1 MGEKYGLVPFI
12 TTPQRLTVEGWWL
25 MVPLVSDVRCV
36 SHSPSA
42 STIPSSEPS
51 VPKRFALAILLLV
64 GLLVGARTYFRWVS
78 PDTAFFTMAA
88 LQLVGIILVLV
99 CVFIVASWFTVVVF
113 GIAFRGRLMRVYP
126 LFLGWNLLRSHR
138 RVVRFSHRIAVWTQ
152 HIAPLGQ
159 PLLVRAIVG
168 VVGCGLALAGAWWVY
183 EQTDPRNLSA
193 LAAQEFVVFGLVA
206 FSGLA
211 AISVLVHVFAKLGIL
226 PRTRLE
232 EDSDLVPMASRN
244 AITLP
249 NFISMVGVGIGVWA
263 MILVLAVISGFEA
276 NLRSKILQTN
286 AHVVIQPDGQHDDIP
301 DIWDII
307 GKLTTVSGVS
317 SADPHVQQEAMVSS
331 PFNSSVNLTVR
342 GINPGGTTAQ
352 RVAENL
358 VGGGLEFFA
367 NPQLLGSD
375 RALEWALPKGDAI
388 HREPHPTQPVPDDES
403 KPDDEIEM
411 PPIPGGKPSTD
422 HAIEM
427 PPIPGGAP
435 NSADDRV
442 AANVAGLLL
451 EAETANAVNAR
462 MGDVV
467 EVVYSPAPAKGE
479 PENEP
484 RMISLQV
491 VGIYQRSP
499 DDPDRPDGYVLPEV
513 HQRLGATK
521 DRALVVLSGPG
532 AGNKPGFLGAASP
545 DSPDIASL
553 SASLVAG
560 SVQSL
565 FDLGNPADD
574 PATTAN
580 NDTLRPSYPPSD
592 HVYPG
597 IIIGSELANSLRV
610 GIGQE
615 VRLISLDSG
624 IGPGGVMPK
633 AATFL
638 VAGIF
643 RTGMYEFDLK
653 LAYIT
658 IPDAQRFFEMGHSLN
673 RIELRL
679 DSPEN
684 PELLRPTIQAAA
696 GPTAEVLDWQMLNRS
711 LFSALKLEKIVMFLI
726 LACIVLVA
734 SFNIVSSL
742 AMLIQQKSKEIAILK
757 SMGATDRGILGT
769 FVMLGLFLGFFGAMS
784 GTVLGLATCL
794 VLDQVGIA
802 LPREYYVST
811 IPVKIN
817 GFEVLAT
824 ASAAMLVSIIATILP
839 SLVASRLRP
848 VEGLRYE

>member
-1 MGEKYGLVPFI
+1 M
-12 TTPQRLTVEGWWL
+12 
-25 MVPLVSDVRCV
+25 
-36 SHSPSA
+36 
-42 STIPSSEPS
+42 
-51 VPKRFALAILLLV
+51 PKRFAFAILLLV

-78 PDTAFFTMAA
+78 PDTAFFTLAA
-88 LQLVGIILVLV
+88 LQLIGIILVLV
-99 CVFIVASWFTVVVF
+99 CVFIAASWFTVVAF

-138 RVVRFSHRIAVWTQ
+138 RVVRFSHRVAVWTQ
-152 HIAPLGQ
+152 HVAPLGK
-159 PLLVRAIVG
+159 PLLLRAIASA
-168 VVGCGLALAGAWWVY
+168 GLSAGSLAGAWWVV
-183 EQTDPRNLSA
+183 EQTNPRTLSEQA
-193 LAAQEFVVFGLVA
+193 GQELVVFGLVGIA
-206 FSGLA
+206 IVAAVSTIVHIGVGAGL
-211 AISVLVHVFAKLGIL
+211 L
-226 PRTRLE
+226 PRTKLDM
-232 EDSDLVPMASRN
+232 DSDLVPTTGRN

-286 AHVVIQPDGQHDDIP
+286 AHVVIQPEGQLDDIP
-301 DIWDII
+301 EISERTR
-307 GKLTTVSGVS
+307 KLSKIEGIA

-342 GINPGGTTAQ
+342 GINPGGAVAQ
-352 RVAENL
+352 RLAENM
-358 VGGGLEFFA
+358 VAGGLDMIIRPE
-367 NPQLLGSD
+367 LLGSD
-375 RALEWALPKGDAI
+375 RALEWALPQPNST
-388 HREPHPTQPVPDDES
+388 EPHSPPQPAAVPIRPES
-403 KPDDEIEM
+403 PPAEPDLGT
-411 PPIPGGKPSTD
+411 PPD
-422 HAIEM
+422 NEIEM

-435 NSADDRV
+435 TDDEQIEMPAIPGGAPAQGEKPAD
-442 AANVAGLLL
+442 ALFPGLLL
-451 EAETANAVNAR
+451 EAEVAKTIEVQN
-462 MGDVV
+462 GDLV
-467 EVVYSPAPAKGE
+467 EVIYSPAPAKGE

-484 RMISLQV
+484 RILTLQV
-491 VGIYQRSP
+491 VGVYQRSP

-513 HQRLGATK
+513 RQRLGATR
-521 DRALVVLSGPG
+521 DRALVILSGPRG
-532 AGNKPGFLGAASP
+532 ADKPGFLGAVSPNSP
-545 DSPDIASL
+545 DVASV
-553 SASLVAG
+553 SGAMVAG
-560 SVQSL
+560 TLEAL
-565 FDLGNPADD
+565 FDRGYPNQKTP
-574 PATTAN
+574 N
-580 NDTLRPSYPPSD
+580 HNDTDKPRPGYPPPNN
-592 HVYPG
+592 VYPG
-597 IIIGSELANSLRV
+597 IIIGTELANSLRV
-610 GIGQE
+610 GVGHE

-658 IPDAQRFFEMGHSLN
+658 VPDAQRFFEMGDSLN

-679 DSPEN
+679 EHPEN
-684 PELLRPTIQAAA
+684 PEVLRPQIEAAV
-696 GPTAEVLDWQMLNRS
+696 GVGTEVLDWQMLNRS

-784 GTVLGLATCL
+784 GTILGLVTCF